1 MDIVNFFQVKT
12 PDNTNSPCKQTAD
25 ITPWPEQP
33 QETSSSVSRDMCK
46 ANVEK
51 GVGPVMDEQIRIYW
65 PDLDP
70 LWDNQLGEWLAKE
83 WGAVV
88 VGSFTGLTPYHKI
101 DTSTLDSMLIGLAK
115 RGTSEVPMIRQGR
128 GYVDVF
134 IEDVMREVQDY
145 NCNCVIFPGHM
156 GHKDQSG
163 IAKILKD
170 VCSDLD
176 VPLLAMTTD
185 LFDGRYLDRER
196 IENDIS
202 NFFSA
207 HGWKRRSAQ

>member
-1 MDIVNFFQVKT
+1 M
-12 PDNTNSPCKQTAD
+12 
-25 ITPWPEQP
+25 
-33 QETSSSVSRDMCK
+33 
-46 ANVEK
+46 
-51 GVGPVMDEQIRIYW
+51 
-65 PDLDP
+65 
-70 LWDNQLGEWLAKE
+70 
-83 WGAVV
+83 V
-88 VGSFTGLTPYHKI
+88 VGSFTGLTPYEKI
-101 DTSTLDSMLIGLAK
+101 ATSTLDSMLIGLAK

-145 NCNCVIFPGHM
+145 NCDCVIFPGHM

-170 VCSDLD
+170 VCRDLD

-207 HGWKRRSAQ
+207 HGWKRRSQQA